1 MEDLKYSREQTIVL
15 VLLRLIVGYH
25 FLFEGIDKLFSPNWT
40 SAHFLLQT
48 DWILSGFFHYLA
60 SSEML
65 LSIVDVLNI
74 WGQILIGISLIT
86 GLFSYVAALCGALML
101 LFYYLAIPPFIE
113 SHIFIDKN
121 LLELFALIIIA
132 LFPTSRIV
140 GIDLLL
146 KKFRSE
152 HNG

>member
-1 MEDLKYSREQTIVL
+1 MDLKYSREQTIVL

-25 FLFEGIDKLFSPNWT
+25 FLFEGIDKLFSPGWT

-48 DWILSGFFHYLA
+48 DWLLSGFYHYLA
-60 SSEML
+60 DSEIL

-86 GLFSYVAALCGALML
+86 GLFSYVAALSGALML
-101 LFYYLAIPPFIE
+101 LIYYMAIPPFIE

-132 LFPTSRIV
+132 LFPTSRDV
-140 GIDLLL
+140 GIDFLL

-152 HNG
+152 QNG